1 MNAHKQAAE
10 ECIPL
15 KPKTKHKVPWE
26 NEIVEEKRECLIKM
40 ARSKNKTLSRINIS
54 KYRTAR
60 QKIEEEYNS
69 EQQKYIEQPIDIIK
83 DAGENK
89 QSALA

>member
-10 ECIPL
+10 EFIPL

-40 ARSKNKTLSRINIS
+40 ARSKNKTL
-54 KYRTAR
+54 
-60 QKIEEEYNS
+60 E
-69 EQQKYIEQPIDIIK
+69 
-83 DAGENK
+83 
-89 QSALA
+89 